1 MINKYDSRNPDPII
15 SPSILSADF
24 ADLATELARVE
35 QEADWIHV
43 DVMDG
48 QFVPNITIGP
58 PVVKALRQRTRRPLD
73 VHLMILN
80 PERFVNDFVASGA
93 DLVTVHAE
101 ACGHLDRVLQQIHE
115 AGASAGVS
123 LNPATP
129 LSMVEEVLDK
139 VDLILLMTVN
149 PGFGGQS
156 YIPSMT
162 DKIRR
167 LRTMCEQA
175 GQDVHIQ
182 VDGGISSRNIGEVYG
197 AGANVIVAG
206 SSVYGAADPAAAIRE
221 LRSCAR

>member
-1 MINKYDSRNPDPII
+1 MTDTTAA
-15 SPSILSADF
+15 SPAPSSAHPSCPRIF
-24 ADLATELARVE
+24 SDLATELSRVE
-35 QEADWIHV
+35 QDADWIHV

-48 QFVPNITIGP
+48 HFVPNITIGP
-58 PVVKALRQRTRRPLD
+58 PVVRALRKRTNRPLD
-73 VHLMILN
+73 VHLMILH
-80 PERFVNDFVASGA
+80 PEQFIEDFVSAGA

-101 ACGHLDRVLQQIHE
+101 ACGHLDRTLQQIHE

-167 LRTMCEQA
+167 LRARCRQA
-175 GQDVHIQ
+175 GQDIHIQ
-182 VDGGISSRNIGEVYG
+182 VDGGISPTNIADVYA

-206 SSVYGAADPAAAIRE
+206 SSVYGAEDPAAAIRE
-221 LRSCAR
+221 LRACVR